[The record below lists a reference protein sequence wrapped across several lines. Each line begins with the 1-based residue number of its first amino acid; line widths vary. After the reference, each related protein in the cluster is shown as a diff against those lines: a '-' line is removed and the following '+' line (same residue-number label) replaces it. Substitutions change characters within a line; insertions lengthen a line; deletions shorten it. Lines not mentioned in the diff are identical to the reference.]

1 LKQILNS
8 QRKENTKKLNF
19 YGWDD
24 GKIYFLDGEK
34 EICVS
39 DEEKLYNYFVKI
51 CTEYF
56 TR

>member
-1 LKQILNS
+1 MVK
-8 QRKENTKKLNF
+8 F
-19 YGWDD
+19 YFW
-24 GKIYFLDGEK
+24 DGEK

-39 DEEKLYNYFVKI
+39 DEEELYNYLVKI